1 MGYGQKINKVCWS
14 ALLML
19 LLWIGYI
26 GGVSLFPHNHIV
38 DGHRITH
45 SHPYSGSP
53 ENPNHSHSQ
62 AQLATIAML
71 SNVVATTVSNALSLG
86 VCFAFVALIGVISKN
101 HISQLAEQRL
111 SLRAP
116 PAIAI

>member
-1 MGYGQKINKVCWS
+1 MGNGQKINKGLWCG
-14 ALLML
+14 LLML
-19 LLWIGYI
+19 LLWISYI

-53 ENPNHSHSQ
+53 ENPNHNHTQ
-62 AQLATIAML
+62 AQIATIAML
-71 SNVVATTVSNALSLG
+71 SNVVAIVAHSTFALGLSL
-86 VCFAFVALIGVISKN
+86 ALLTIIGCAAQIS
-101 HISQLAEQRL
+101 ISRLTQQIL

-116 PAIAI
+116 PVALA

>member
-1 MGYGQKINKVCWS
+1 MGNGQKINKGLWCG
-14 ALLML
+14 LLML

-38 DGHRITH
+38 NGHLITH

-53 ENPNHSHSQ
+53 ENPNHQHSQ
-62 AQLATIAML
+62 SQIATLAML
-71 SNVVATTVSNALSLG
+71 SNVVAL
-86 VCFAFVALIGVISKN
+86 VALGTFALGLYFALLAVIRSATQSSV
-101 HISQLAEQRL
+101 SQLTEQIL

-116 PAIAI
+116 PVAMA

>member
-1 MGYGQKINKVCWS
+1 MGNGQKINKGLWCG
-14 ALLML
+14 LLML

-38 DGHRITH
+38 DGYRITH

-53 ENPNHSHSQ
+53 ENPNHHHSQ
-62 AQLATIAML
+62 AQIATLAML
-71 SNVVATTVSNALSLG
+71 SNVVAL
-86 VCFAFVALIGVISKN
+86 VALGTFTLGLYFALLAVIGSTAEVS
-101 HISQLAEQRL
+101 ISQLTQQVL

-116 PAIAI
+116 PVAMA